1 MASEMSNENNTKEL
15 QKIEGENVAAAKLVQ
30 VQLANGKWINIREN
44 YSEYSSQN
52 DAQAGANE
60 IESLMPKHDNCCHGH
75 HHKKHWKIGKFGQGP
90 LQFPLMLSPPG
101 GTTPDKEL

>member
-15 QKIEGENVAAAKLVQ
+15 QKIEGENV
-30 VQLANGKWINIREN
+30 
-44 YSEYSSQN
+44 
-52 DAQAGANE
+52 AQAGANE

-90 LQFPLMLSPPG
+90 LQFPLMLPPSG
-101 GTTPDKEL
+101 GTTPPDIGK